1 MEKAFKSSNR
11 STMTS
16 ERRLLRL
23 ATYMCPSLPVEYYE
37 FLADYLETELNLR
50 TVLLY
55 DSRRP
60 GPDSQRGDEERID
73 MAFVRTST
81 YIEKFRSSNKF
92 KLLPASAATKHPVR
106 GEVHGYFADI
116 VVHRDVR
123 NRVKEFLDLRGCKYA
138 YASENSIS
146 SARQVL
152 LTLKQMGENASFFS
166 DIQASGNHMNSLEM
180 VVAKKAEA
188 AAVDSIALTNY
199 LSRFYYQKAE
209 LHLQES
215 WGPLPPHPILVNT
228 NLPDEIQ
235 GQIERALLEL
245 HNKRRWAE
253 QLASFGV
260 TRFCKTSSDIYFEAV
275 ELMENTK
282 SLSLGITYY

>member
-1 MEKAFKSSNR
+1 
-11 STMTS
+11 MTS
-16 ERRLLRL
+16 ESKVLRL

-37 FLADYLETELNLR
+37 FLADYLETELGTR
-50 TVLLY
+50 TILLY

-60 GPDSQRGDEERID
+60 GPDSQRGDDERID
-73 MAFVRTST
+73 IAFVRTST
-81 YIEKFRSSNKF
+81 YIEKFRASNKF
-92 KLLPASAATKHPVR
+92 KLLPVSAATKHPVK

-123 NRVKEFLDLRGCKYA
+123 DRVKEFLDLRGCKYA

-152 LTLKQMGENASFFS
+152 LSLKQMGENASFFS
-166 DIQASGNHMNSLEM
+166 NVQASGDHMNSLEM

-188 AAVDSIALTNY
+188 TAVDSIALTNY
-199 LSRFYYQKAE
+199 LSRFYYQEPE

-215 WGPLPPHPILVNT
+215 WGPLPPHPILINT
-228 NLPDEIQ
+228 KLSDEVQ
-235 GQIERALLEL
+235 GQIERVLLHL
-245 HNKRRWAE
+245 HNKPDWLK
-253 QLASFGV
+253 QLTSFGI
-260 TRFCKTSSDIYFEAV
+260 TRFCKSSSDVYFQAV

-282 SLSLGITYY
+282 SLSLGVTYY